1 MMYLQYLNEKPGSKD
16 KVGTK
21 PADQMSDGEATAKR
35 DEIRAAIA
43 RYQELHGD
51 IGDG

>member
-1 MMYLQYLNEKPGSKD
+1 MMYLQYANERPEPEKPGGIKT
-16 KVGTK
+16 V
-21 PADQMSDGEATAKR
+21 DQMSDGEATAKR

-43 RYQELHGD
+43 RYKELHGD